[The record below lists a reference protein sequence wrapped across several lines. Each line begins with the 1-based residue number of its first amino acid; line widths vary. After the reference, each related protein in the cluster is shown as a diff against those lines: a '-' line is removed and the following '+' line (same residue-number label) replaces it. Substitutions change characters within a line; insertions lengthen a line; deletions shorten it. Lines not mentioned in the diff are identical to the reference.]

1 VISRKLEAEIMIKDC
16 LDEEQNVRK
25 PTERGEEGCLTN
37 RSMK

>member
-1 VISRKLEAEIMIKDC
+1 MIKDC

-37 RSMK
+37 RSMKQNEMIEMTL